1 MISKNTTNLGN
12 LYLLLKIH
20 RRLHNVP
27 GRPIISN
34 CGTSTEKAS
43 EFPDLHLKPVMQ
55 SGWSD
60 IWDSGDFIDIM
71 KIGKVSGGFFLVSA
85 DVVGL
90 YPTILHKE
98 GILALKSR
106 LVEQTSSKI
115 PTNDLVKLAEF
126 VLKNNFFW
134 I

>member
-1 MISKNTTNLGN
+1 
-12 LYLLLKIH
+12 
-20 RRLHNVP
+20 
-27 GRPIISN
+27 
-34 CGTSTEKAS
+34 
-43 EFPDLHLKPVMQ
+43 
-55 SGWSD
+55 
-60 IWDSGDFIDIM
+60 M

-98 GILALKSR
+98 GTLALKSR

-126 VLKNNFFW
+126 VLKNNFFEFNNK
-134 I
+134 IKQQISGTAIGTKFAPPYVFIYILIKLRQIFLTGRSFNHLHG

>member
-1 MISKNTTNLGN
+1 MSTLKKQFFQTWLIKATGFLRVFTNANLLWRKNSNTFPMISKNTTNLGN

-60 IWDSGDFIDIM
+60 I
-71 KIGKVSGGFFLVSA
+71 
-85 DVVGL
+85 
-90 YPTILHKE
+90 
-98 GILALKSR
+98 
-106 LVEQTSSKI
+106 
-115 PTNDLVKLAEF
+115 
-126 VLKNNFFW
+126 
-134 I
+134 